1 MEKIP
6 TNWCRYTV
14 LPMVIYKGGEPYAI
28 CHKYDPHN
36 HITPKDL
43 EFPLYNLLSAVIKTE
58 KNRMRAIRRCGGLV
72 AIPSTAPLRRELSA
86 VQSARRTIE
95 ALIAGIGSQNSELTG
110 Q

>member
-14 LPMVIYKGGEPYAI
+14 LPMVIYKDGEPYAI
-28 CHKYDPHN
+28 CHKYDSHDSAK
-36 HITPKDL
+36 PKNP
-43 EFPLYNLLSAVIKTE
+43 EFPLYDLLSAVIETE

-86 VQSARRTIE
+86 VQSARKTIE
-95 ALIAGIGSQNSELTG
+95 ALIEGIESQNSELTG